1 MDQFQAKFIEEAN
14 DLIATLEKTLLAL
27 EHNTEDK
34 SLVEKV
40 FRVMHTLKG
49 NSSMFG
55 FEKMG
60 AITHHLETIFDF
72 IREGKKPVTKE
83 LLTVTF
89 TSLDHFK
96 VLLTDPHLTDS
107 SAALVHKQIM
117 DKIANLIHQK
127 ESAAIQ
133 AGGSEM
139 ITKQGDQ
146 GRATIADS
154 YTYYI
159 LFLPHADILANGTNP
174 LYLLDEISSLGMA
187 EIVPHLQHIPG
198 LPAFDISK
206 CYTYWEIYLATQSD
220 IEAIQDIFIFV
231 EDECEIK
238 IEKLSDKNLLQDE
251 DFKNKIIAQQHKQ
264 SNANLG
270 EIHQYVAQLEDSRKK
285 KGVDENFSGAAKE
298 QIVSSIRVA
307 SEKLDNLMN
316 LVSELVTTQARL
328 SLFSEQNSLPELVAI
343 AENVEKISRQLRD
356 DTFSICLV
364 PLENILI
371 RFQRLVRD
379 LSSELK
385 KDIILVT
392 EGADTELDKSMIE
405 SLADPLLHIL
415 RNSIDHGI
423 ESTDIRLQKGKP
435 AQGKILLK
443 AFYSG
448 TYVHIQITDDG
459 AGIDTQKIRSKAV
472 SKGLINADTTLSE
485 AEIIDL
491 LFLPG
496 FSTAEKVTDVSGRG
510 VGMDVVKRKIADLRG
525 EVALQS
531 KVDIGTTIT
540 LKLPLTLSIIDGLL
554 VKIEDTHFVIPLSIV
569 DKCFEAKHI
578 QLVDTF
584 NNLITLD
591 GEKIPFFYLR
601 NEFSMS
607 QNEAAIEQIV
617 VIRYDG
623 KRVGLTVDAIIGE
636 YQAVLKPLGKLYKK
650 QDHIS
655 GATILGDG
663 TIALVMDINK
673 MISQFLKTEAVN
685 I

>member
-27 EHNTEDK
+27 EQNTEDK

-60 AITHHLETIFDF
+60 AVTHHLETIYDF
-72 IREGKKPVTKE
+72 IREGKRPVTKD

-96 VLLTDPHLTDS
+96 VLLTDPHLSDAHAAIIHEQLLEQIHNLINQKEASAVKSDGQHSEQVLKEATDS
-107 SAALVHKQIM
+107 AEV
-117 DKIANLIHQK
+117 N
-127 ESAAIQ
+127 
-133 AGGSEM
+133 
-139 ITKQGDQ
+139 
-146 GRATIADS
+146 
-154 YTYYI
+154 TYYI

-174 LYLLDEISSLGMA
+174 LYLLDELCSLGTA
-187 EIVPHLQHIPG
+187 EVVSHLQHIPD
-198 LPAFDISK
+198 LDSLDISK
-206 CYTYWEIYLATQSD
+206 CYSYWEIYLASQAD
-220 IEAIQDIFIFV
+220 KNALKDVFIFV

-238 IEKLSDKNLLQDE
+238 IDKLSGRNLLKDKAFS
-251 DFKNKIIAQQHKQ
+251 DRIAAQQRTQ
-264 SNANLG
+264 ANTNLG
-270 EIHQYVAQLEDSRKK
+270 ELQQYIVQLELSHKK
-285 KGVDENFSGAAKE
+285 KTEEQLASIPKE
-298 QIVSSIRVA
+298 QVVSSIRVA
-307 SEKLDNLMN
+307 SEKLDDLMN

-328 SLFSEQNSLPELVAI
+328 SLFSEQNSIPELVAI

-356 DTFSICLV
+356 NTFSICLV

-379 LSSELK
+379 LSTELN

-423 ESTDIRLQKGKP
+423 ENTEIRLQKGKP

-448 TYVHIQITDDG
+448 TNVHIEISDDG
-459 AGIDTQKIRSKAV
+459 AGINPEKIRSKAI
-472 SKGLINADTTLSE
+472 SRGLISPDAILSE
-485 AEIIDL
+485 KEVMDL

-496 FSTAEKVTDVSGRG
+496 FSTAEKITDVSGRG

-525 EVALQS
+525 EVLLQS
-531 KVDIGTTIT
+531 KVDTGTTIT
-540 LKLPLTLSIIDGLL
+540 IKLPLTLSIIDGLL
-554 VKIEDTHFVIPLSIV
+554 VKIEETHFVIPLSVV
-569 DKCFEAKHI
+569 DKCFEAKHT

-591 GEKIPFFYLR
+591 GEKVPFFYLR

-607 QNEAAIEQIV
+607 HNKAAIEQIV
-617 VIRYDG
+617 VIKYAG

-636 YQAVLKPLGKLYKK
+636 YQAVLKPLGKMYKK
-650 QDHIS
+650 QEHIS

-673 MISQFLKTEAVN
+673 MINQFVKTEAVN